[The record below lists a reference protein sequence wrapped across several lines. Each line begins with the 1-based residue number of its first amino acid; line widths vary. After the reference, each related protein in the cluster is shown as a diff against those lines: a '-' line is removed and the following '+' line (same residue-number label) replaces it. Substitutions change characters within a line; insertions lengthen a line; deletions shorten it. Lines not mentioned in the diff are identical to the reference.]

1 MMPSVT
7 HSAGP
12 ADAALDAEVVVVGAG
27 FAGLYMLYRLREL
40 GMRAIGFEAADE
52 VGGTWYYNRYP
63 GCRCDVDSLLYSYS
77 FSDELRRSW
86 TWSERYAPQAEILAY
101 LRHVADRFDLRRD
114 IRFGTRVVS
123 AVYDERR
130 NRWQVSTDR
139 GEHVAARFCVMASG
153 CLSVPRRPDI
163 PGVDAF
169 AGDWYHT
176 GQWPDGGVDFS
187 GKRVGVIGTGSTAL
201 QLIPQV
207 AKQSEHLYVFQRTPA
222 YSLPAKNRALGPGDL
237 AEFNAAY
244 GTLREAMR
252 HSPTGTLHVMRDQ
265 AVFATAP
272 EERERI
278 CERLWN
284 EGGAGLMY
292 YFNDIAVDAKAN
304 EEIARF
310 VRRKIK
316 ETVKDPRT
324 AEALTPREYPI
335 GTKRICIDIDY
346 FETYNRDNV
355 TLVPLAN
362 DPIQE
367 ITPHG
372 LRTVRDHYNLDCLVF
387 ATGYDAL
394 TGALLQI
401 DIRGVGGESLRDKW
415 RAGPRTYL
423 GLGTAG
429 FPNLFMVTGPGSPSV
444 LSNMV
449 VSIEQHVDW
458 IADCL
463 NALHNRKLNRIEPR
477 PESEDE
483 WMNHVNE
490 IASQTLFVR
499 AASWYMGANIPGKPR
514 VFMPYLGG
522 VGVYRR
528 TCAQVAADG
537 YRGFNL
543 ESVD

>member
-1 MMPSVT
+1 
-7 HSAGP
+7 
-12 ADAALDAEVVVVGAG
+12 
-27 FAGLYMLYRLREL
+27 
-40 GMRAIGFEAADE
+40 
-52 VGGTWYYNRYP
+52 
-63 GCRCDVDSLLYSYS
+63 
-77 FSDELRRSW
+77 
-86 TWSERYAPQAEILAY
+86 
-101 LRHVADRFDLRRD
+101 
-114 IRFGTRVVS
+114 
-123 AVYDERR
+123 
-130 NRWQVSTDR
+130 
-139 GEHVAARFCVMASG
+139 MASG
-153 CLSVPRRPDI
+153 CLSVPRKPDI
-163 PGVDAF
+163 PGVDSF
-169 AGDWYHT
+169 AGEWYHT
-176 GQWPDGGVDFS
+176 GQWPTAGVDFS
-187 GKRVGVIGTGSTAL
+187 DKRVGVIGTGSTAL

-207 AKQSEHLYVFQRTPA
+207 AKQAKHLFVFQRTPA
-222 YSLPAKNRALGPGDL
+222 YSLPAKNRPLGPGDS

-244 GTLREAMR
+244 GTLRETMR
-252 HSPTGTLHVMRDQ
+252 YSPTGTLHVMKNQ
-265 AVFATAP
+265 SVLATAP

-278 CERLWN
+278 CETLWN
-284 EGGAGLMY
+284 EGGAALMY
-292 YFNDIAVDAKAN
+292 YFNDIAVDAEAN

-316 ETVKDPRT
+316 EAVKDPGT
-324 AEALTPREYPI
+324 AEALTPTEYPI

-355 TLVPLAN
+355 TLVPLARA
-362 DPIQE
+362 PIEE
-367 ITPHG
+367 ITPRGVRTAHG
-372 LRTVRDHYNLDCLVF
+372 HYDLDCLVF

-429 FPNLFMVTGPGSPSV
+429 FPNLFMITGPGSPSV

-463 NALHNRKLNRIEPR
+463 KALHDRKLNRIEPR
-477 PESEDE
+477 PESEEE
-483 WMNHVNE
+483 WMNHANE
-490 IASQTLFVR
+490 IASHTLFVR

-528 TCAQVAADG
+528 TCTEVAADG
-537 YRGFNL
+537 YRGFDL
-543 ESVD
+543 ASVD

>member
-7 HSAGP
+7 HSAGA
-12 ADAALDAEVVVVGAG
+12 ADAALDADVVVVGAG
-27 FAGLYMLYRLREL
+27 FAGLYMLYRLRAL
-40 GMRAIGFEAADE
+40 GMRAIAFEAADD
-52 VGGTWYYNRYP
+52 VGGTWYFNRYP
-63 GCRCDVDSLLYSYS
+63 GCRCDVESLMYSYS
-77 FSDELRRSW
+77 FSEELRRSW

-101 LRHVADRFDLRRD
+101 LRHVAERFDLRRD
-114 IRFGTRVVS
+114 IRFSTRVVS
-123 AVYDERR
+123 AVYDEGR
-130 NRWQVSTDR
+130 NRWQIATDR
-139 GEHVAARFCVMASG
+139 GEQVAARFCVMASG
-153 CLSVPRRPDI
+153 CLSVPRKPGI
-163 PGVDAF
+163 PGVDSF
-169 AGDWYHT
+169 AGEWYHT
-176 GQWPDGGVDFS
+176 GQWPAAGVDFS
-187 GKRVGVIGTGSTAL
+187 GKRVGVIGTGSTGL

-207 AKQSEHLYVFQRTPA
+207 AKQAKHLYVFQRTPA
-222 YSLPAKNRALGPGDL
+222 YSLPAKNRPLGPGDS

-244 GTLREAMR
+244 GTLLETMR
-252 HSPTGTLHVMRDQ
+252 HSLTGTLHVMKDQ
-265 AVFATAP
+265 SVLATAP

-292 YFNDIAVDAKAN
+292 YFNDIAVDAAAN

-316 ETVKDPRT
+316 ETVKDPAT
-324 AEALTPREYPI
+324 AQALTPTEYPI

-355 TLVPLAN
+355 TLVPLAH
-362 DPIQE
+362 DPIE
-367 ITPHG
+367 KITAHG
-372 LRTVRDHYNLDCLVF
+372 LRTAHGHYDLDCLVF

-401 DIRGVGGESLRDKW
+401 DIRGAGGESLRDKW
-415 RAGPRTYL
+415 QAGPRTYL

-429 FPNLFMVTGPGSPSV
+429 FPNLFLVTGPGSPSV

-463 NALHNRKLNRIEPR
+463 KALHDRKLNRIEPR
-477 PESEDE
+477 AESEEE

-490 IASQTLFVR
+490 IAGHTLFVR

-528 TCAQVAADG
+528 KCAEVAADG
-537 YRGFNL
+537 YRGFDL
-543 ESVD
+543 ASVD